1 MTDDEHSHDQE
12 LVLGAL
18 HNRGLVSSE
27 ELKAVLGKSQP
38 TVSRV
43 LASLSGRVLAF
54 GNARAR
60 RYGLPRPIRGH
71 PARQSVW
78 WTDEQG
84 SEHEF
89 GALTFLIGGIVYVDS
104 KFIQRFVFKDLPWFL
119 TPLRAQGFLGRIHA
133 RRFQYAGLDADP
145 ERWDLESALFA
156 ALQLHDAPGA
166 ITLGNAD
173 HRQEPSH
180 LFSDDASL
188 PCGLDRLAQ
197 DIASTLPAGSSAGG
211 EQPKF
216 LAMMDGKQ
224 HVLVKFTPPRPS
236 PFGDRWHDLL
246 WAEWLAGRVLESHGF
261 DVTQA
266 RVVQSDK
273 RTYLVSERFD
283 RIGAAGRRHVLSIG
297 DVHKAFVA
305 DAYSQWA
312 TTAADLERQGRL
324 GATDAKRASTLLGFG
339 RLIGNTD
346 MHSGNLGLFVDL
358 QDLAKGRFRLAPV
371 YDMLPMRWKPNP
383 EMGGAADYG
392 PFEPELSPITR
403 PALTVARDYWE
414 RMGGLAEV
422 SAGMRGLAR
431 EMVRRLARA

>member
-1 MTDDEHSHDQE
+1 M
-12 LVLGAL
+12 
-18 HNRGLVSSE
+18 
-27 ELKAVLGKSQP
+27 AVLGKSQP

-60 RYGLPRPIRGH
+60 RYGLPRLIRGR
-71 PARQSVW
+71 PARQPVW

-84 SEHEF
+84 RTHEL
-89 GALTFLIGGIVYVDS
+89 AMLTFLAAGMVYIES
-104 KFIQRFVFKDLPWFL
+104 ESIQSAAYRELPWFL
-119 TPLRAQGFLGRIHA
+119 TALRAQGFLGRIHA
-133 RRFQYAGLDADP
+133 RRFQYAGLHEDP
-145 ERWDLESALFA
+145 EQWDLEGVLFA
-156 ALQLHDAPGA
+156 ALHLHDAPGA
-166 ITLGNAD
+166 ITLGDAG
-173 HRQEPSH
+173 HHQEPSH
-180 LFSDDASL
+180 RLADGARL
-188 PCGLDRLAQ
+188 PGGLDRLAR

-216 LAMMDGKQ
+216 LATLDRDR
-224 HVLVKFTPPRPS
+224 HVLVKFTPPRAT

-246 WAEWLAGRVLESHGF
+246 WAEWLAGRVLQAHGF
-261 DVTQA
+261 EVAQA
-266 RVVQSDK
+266 QVVSSAT

-305 DAYSQWA
+305 DAYSHWA
-312 TTAADLERQGRL
+312 ATAGELRRQGRL
-324 GATDAKRASTLLGFG
+324 RPPDAQRASALLGFG
-339 RLIGNTD
+339 RLIGNSD
-346 MHSGNLGLFVDL
+346 MHSGNLGLFVDR

-403 PALTVARDYWE
+403 PALPVARDYWE
-414 RMGGLAEV
+414 RLGGLDEV